1 MTTFRKKKKEDNTI
15 FLTTFCTDVTY
26 WGVFVTLRIG
36 GVE

>member
-26 WGVFVTLRIG
+26 LAVFDTIRIG
-36 GVE
+36 SME

>member
-26 WGVFVTLRIG
+26 WSVFDTKRIG
-36 GVE
+36 DVE